1 MGNRIIVVAVAVL
14 LSVLAGCN
22 RPSSGPTPTGAGPS
36 WAKGTVDGVSCEV
49 RGQGGESS
57 SFVGEGYQEFTAGK
71 NKLRVQGGR
80 VTANGKEYG
89 PVKSGDS
96 VLLDADGTVT
106 INGEKR

>member
-1 MGNRIIVVAVAVL
+1 V
-14 LSVLAGCN
+14 
-22 RPSSGPTPTGAGPS
+22 
-36 WAKGTVDGVSCEV
+36 
-49 RGQGGESS
+49 GQD
-57 SFVGEGYQEFTAGK
+57 YREFTAGK

-96 VLLDADGTVT
+96 VLLDTDGTVS

>member
-1 MGNRIIVVAVAVL
+1 MSPPGHR
-14 LSVLAGCN
+14 
-22 RPSSGPTPTGAGPS
+22 
-36 WAKGTVDGVSCEV
+36 
-49 RGQGGESS
+49 RGQLDRPRPRARPREFLAKYVGRGGNSS
-57 SFVGEGYQEFTAGK
+57 SFVGQDYREFTAGK

-96 VLLDADGTVT
+96 VLLDTDGTVS